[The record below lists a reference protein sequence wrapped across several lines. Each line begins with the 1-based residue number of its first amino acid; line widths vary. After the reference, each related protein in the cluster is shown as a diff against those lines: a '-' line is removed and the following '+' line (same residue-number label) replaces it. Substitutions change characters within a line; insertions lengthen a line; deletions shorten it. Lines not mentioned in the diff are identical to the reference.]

1 MIAIAAHGSKG
12 LPAWPT
18 GRLRLTRSPTASPCR
33 NAPLNRAR
41 LRLAVATSRISGLP
55 ESIVDHLLFD
65 QDESRTGEAL
75 CGNIGVTLP
84 MHRFMPIG
92 DANSHALLKTSG
104 CTAQTNT
111 AQPRSQRG
119 ADLLLQVGCGYPPRF
134 ETIAHE
140 YDMVTQPVSFVRPL
154 SGPSPQ
160 GVHT

>member
-1 MIAIAAHGSKG
+1 MIPIAAHGSKG

-18 GRLRLTRSPTASPCR
+18 GRLRSTRSPAASPCR

-65 QDESRTGEAL
+65 QDESRAGEAL

-92 DANSHALLKTSG
+92 DANRHVLAENFWMHRATEVPKRRRSPASGWLRVPCAFLKRMR
-104 CTAQTNT
+104 TNT
-111 AQPRSQRG
+111 
-119 ADLLLQVGCGYPPRF
+119 
-134 ETIAHE
+134 
-140 YDMVTQPVSFVRPL
+140 ML